1 MNELETD
8 NIPITG
14 TPAAIKRKE
23 RLNYQVPMHD
33 LDASLCHNLSESEAS
48 QLSKYVGQIKENNVG
63 QGMVVRVGE
72 NIPQVDYQSPH
83 DIKNTAQNHE
93 SSYKPTPLS
102 AKPIPDAIKRDRI
115 LSFIMNSKAIQ
126 NIVHHPNS
134 VQPHSKLT
142 LTNCPLEPD
151 FNGNA
156 YLSTGDQQMLENIGI
171 DQAALQSSIIN
182 GRIYDK
188 LFATL
193 DACRINYGHCCLLKP
208 LKELRSTVNDGKNRN
223 FNNNIGNLAI
233 AMEMANP
240 IEIVYPMM
248 SNATESK
255 YAESSNGNA
264 NANDDEIST
273 LMNALE
279 IEQSPIY
286 ENLKKEPIYE
296 NIRMPNEVPAN
307 MTNEPKPAMSCKS
320 CTEPIYAGTVAVKAH
335 RAGDEVAWH
344 PKCFTCHKC
353 GDLLADL
360 VYFYHQG
367 NIYCGRDLAEVLNFE
382 RCGACDEIIWSK
394 EYTSAEGSSFHIK
407 HFCCYHC
414 DTPLAGKQYTPDNQT
429 NMPLCL
435 DCYDKYYAE
444 KCGNCHRT
452 INPEEEAVSWQKFH
466 WHKPCFN
473 CASASC
479 GVSLI
484 GGRFCIKFDMPF
496 CSSACVQASR
506 I

>member
-48 QLSKYVGQIKENNVG
+48 QLTKYVGQIKEHNVG
-63 QGMVVRVGE
+63 QGMVVRVGDKT
-72 NIPQVDYQSPH
+72 PQTEHHPSH
-83 DIKNTAQNHE
+83 ASNTPTSKYE
-93 SSYKPTPLS
+93 SSYKTMPLN
-102 AKPIPDAIKRDRI
+102 AKPIPDSIRRDKI
-115 LSFIMNSKAIQ
+115 LSFIMNSKGIQ
-126 NIVHHPNS
+126 NIIHHPNS

-142 LTNCPLEPD
+142 LTNRPLQPD

-156 YLSTGDQQMLENIGI
+156 YLSTGDKRILEHIGI
-171 DQAALQSSIIN
+171 DQEALQSSIIN
-182 GRIYDK
+182 GQIYDK

-193 DACRINYGHCCLLKP
+193 DACRINYGQCCLLQP
-208 LKELRSTVNDGKNRN
+208 LKELRSTFNDGTDCN
-223 FNNNIGNLAI
+223 FNNNIGNLAT
-233 AMEMANP
+233 ALEMVNP
-240 IEIVYPMM
+240 IEIGFPQM
-248 SNATESK
+248 SDTES
-255 YAESSNGNA
+255 AQPSHANLDSDGMSSLL
-264 NANDDEIST
+264 S
-273 LMNALE
+273 ALQ
-279 IEQSPIY
+279 IDPIY
-286 ENLKKEPIYE
+286 ENLTNEPIYE
-296 NIRMPNEVPAN
+296 NLPVPNEPARI
-307 MTNEPKPAMSCKS
+307 TSEPKQAMTCKS
-320 CTEPIYAGTVAVKAH
+320 CNLPIYTGTVAVKAQ
-335 RAGDEVAWH
+335 RAGNEVAWH

-367 NIYCGRDLAEVLNFE
+367 NIYCGRDLAAEVYNFD

-394 EYTSAEGSSFHIK
+394 NYTSAEGSSYHIK

-414 DTPLAGKQYTPDNQT
+414 DIPLAGKQYTPDDET

-444 KCGNCHRT
+444 KCRNCQRT
-452 INPEEEAVSWQKFH
+452 INPDEEAVSWQKSH

-473 CASASC
+473 CSSARC

-484 GGRFCIKFDMPF
+484 GGRFCIKYDMPF

-506 I
+506 V